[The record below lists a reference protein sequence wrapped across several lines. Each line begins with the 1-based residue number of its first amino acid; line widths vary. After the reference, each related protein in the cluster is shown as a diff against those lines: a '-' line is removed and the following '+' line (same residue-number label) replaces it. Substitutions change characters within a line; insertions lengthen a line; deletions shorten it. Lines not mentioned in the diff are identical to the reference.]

1 MFKMFSLTQAG
12 NYGQFISMML
22 IMTGMNKEEAE
33 SGSAALVTVFGIGCY
48 LISWASAWYGRYR
61 SGEVTVLGFRK

>member
-1 MFKMFSLTQAG
+1 MFSLTQAG

-33 SGSAALVTVFGIGCY
+33 SGSAALVTAFGVGCY
-48 LISWASAWYGRYR
+48 LISWVSAWYGRYR
-61 SGEVTVLGFRK
+61 QGDVTVLGLK

>member
-1 MFKMFSLTQAG
+1 MFSLTQAG
-12 NYGQFISMML
+12 NYGQFISMLL

-33 SGSAALVTVFGIGCY
+33 TGSAALITAFGVGTY

-61 SGEVTVLGFRK
+61 HGDVSVLGVVKE